1 MLYGIDKDGSVVAKK
16 TRSAENTQKRTTI
29 SFAKNDAM
37 LKQLG
42 SFAKQVVDQL
52 NRDNIPATPENYAIY
67 FEKLLDEKP
76 HRQKQ
81 SIVKILE
88 AEHLE
93 ENIYVAQMEG
103 TIKESFRQIKV
114 ILETVSNMYNR
125 IGKLKQLTRQKKEEL
140 GNGSGKIA
148 LVAYEE
154 ALEEAVEALEK
165 QQKSLKEHYSEI
177 AENIK
182 NFHANT
188 IFDHTYDVYNKNYLF
203 RSIEREKKN
212 IASFGHESTLVAFK
226 VDPSALRTIRLQR
239 DKELVIKNIAKM
251 ILRRSRRNDI
261 VAHLG
266 NDVFIILLKHTT
278 TDQAEKVIDSIDQM
292 ISFTNFIVESHN
304 IEVSLQY
311 ALTRIVAHE
320 TREQMLSK
328 LINQLH

>member
-16 TRSAENTQKRTTI
+16 TQESKTAQKSATI
-29 SFAKNDAM
+29 SFAKNDAT
-37 LKQLG
+37 LRQLG

-76 HRQKQ
+76 LRQKQ
-81 SIVKILE
+81 SILKILE

-93 ENIYVAQMEG
+93 ENIYVAQMES

-125 IGKLKQLTRQKKEEL
+125 IGKLKQLTRQKKDEL

-154 ALEEAVEALEK
+154 SLEEAVDVLEK
-165 QQKSLKEHYSEI
+165 QQKTLKEHYSEI

-188 IFDHTYDVYNKNYLF
+188 IFDHAYDVYNKNYLF
-203 RSIEREKKN
+203 KSIEREKKN
-212 IASFGHESTLVAFK
+212 IASFGHESCMVAFK
-226 VDPSALRTIRLQR
+226 VDPAALQNIKLNR
-239 DKELVIKNIAKM
+239 DRELVIKNIAKM

-266 NDVFIILLKHTT
+266 NDVFVILLKHTT
-278 TDQAEKVIDSIDQM
+278 EEQAERVIDSIDQM
-292 ISFTNFIVESHN
+292 ISYTNFIVESQN

-311 ALTRIVAHE
+311 ALTKIVPHE